1 MMKRAMR
8 NIENLLGRRKIM
20 GIAGMIAICGMFL
33 LSCGKEEKQAP
44 AKPVVRPVKLMS
56 LSSAGAMEK
65 FTFPGMVRASQRVDL
80 AFQVSGTLVEL
91 PIREGQN
98 VKKGDLIARID
109 PQDFKT
115 NLRKA
120 EGQLAKAKAAL
131 DRARSDYERI
141 IRIQKEDPGA
151 ASQSMVDRRRAAV
164 DAAKAEVESLKAAVK
179 GARDKLS
186 YTYLRA
192 PFSGII
198 ARRYVDNF
206 QEVRA
211 KQPIVSLQ
219 DIFHIEILIDLPEM
233 LMAKIKKGT
242 SLSFAEF
249 ASAPGKKYELS
260 KKEIA
265 TQADSKTQTY
275 RVVLLMKAPEGV
287 RILPG
292 MTANVTLYTLLGKGT
307 GEQFVIPAVAV
318 FADDAGNSNVWVVDE
333 KTMTVHKQKVTT
345 GELTGTDSI
354 RILSGLR
361 SGQKIAVTGV
371 DQLREGMKVRD
382 MAELDEYK
390 RGQ

>member
-265 TQADSKTQTY
+265 TQADPKTQTY

>member
-1 MMKRAMR
+1 MKRAMR

-265 TQADSKTQTY
+265 TQADPKTQTY